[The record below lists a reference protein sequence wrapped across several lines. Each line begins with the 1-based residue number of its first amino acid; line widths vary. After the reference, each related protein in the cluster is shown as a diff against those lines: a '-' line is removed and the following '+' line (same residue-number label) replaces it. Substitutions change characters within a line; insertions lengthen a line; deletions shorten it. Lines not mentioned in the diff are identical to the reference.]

1 MNEIDRKSD
10 LGYKNLRP
18 EDFIPF
24 ACYFDDETILTKNG
38 ELLQTIKFQGIG
50 AEKISQNLSSIRE
63 AIRESINKNLKSDN
77 IAIWFHTIRAREN
90 INDPY
95 EYKNP
100 FSEKINQFWNDK
112 NYWDDKYTNN
122 LYITFVHNATSLK
135 ISSFENFIRSLSY
148 ARLTSFH
155 NDYLSTSH
163 AELSALVN
171 NIVTDLE
178 IYQPEKFK
186 IYFLNDKPMSPHMSL
201 FTNLTQFERK
211 KIELPVADLS
221 EVLGNCEYRLGNN
234 QLQAKSEITNRFC
247 SMISLKEYSE
257 TSSNALDPVLRLP
270 VEMVITE
277 VIYIIPQK
285 EANKIFERQNYILS
299 VSQDEDLAESK
310 NLGVFFDKDT
320 TELFCNRQ
328 IMISVIADDPEILDF
343 YINAASTCLSKL
355 GIVHVREDVMLA
367 HSFWSQLPGNFHML
381 HRLYPDRL
389 KYAGAFAFLH
399 QQAIGAQYN
408 KWGRAV
414 SLLRTE
420 KGTPFFFSFH
430 PDGRE
435 SGHTGIFGTP
445 SSGKETLV
453 NFLLCQS
460 TKFSPTILYVSGY
473 FSSSVFATAMEGEV
487 DYISAREFI
496 SQEEGQSLMQNS
508 LINPLLVENTKEGRE
523 YVKNTLLILTNH
535 YHIGLIEEEIKI
547 IDLLIDHIFTLSNET
562 RNISLLDKSFDFK
575 QNEHAQK
582 IYFRLEPFF
591 EGNKYYGIFS
601 ATEPFNIVTNK
612 INMLILQE
620 FLSDFFAKYN
630 LPKDP
635 KLMFQYEK
643 DLAYFSNLRSV
654 LLLYLFF
661 QLMNTK
667 DKGPFIFIIDPF
679 IEFTQHPYF
688 NGAFSEIMDQITA
701 ANGILLVTINIWKE
715 ASSEEQAQVRKE
727 FRAKL
732 DTKIYLPSEALS
744 VNLQDELG
752 LDRNEFTKLKSIL
765 PHTRLFLA
773 KQNDQLS
780 VLELSLGGFPKL
792 LELFSCDN
800 EKILDLQKAEDKNLW
815 WQKLFEELI

>member
-1 MNEIDRKSD
+1 MNEIERKSD
-10 LGYKNLRP
+10 VGYQNIRP
-18 EDFIPF
+18 QDFIPF

-50 AEKISQNLSSIRE
+50 ARKISQNLDTIRD
-63 AIRESINKNLKSDN
+63 AIRNSIEKNIKSDN
-77 IAIWFHTIRAREN
+77 IAIWFHTIRARED

-95 EYKNP
+95 QYKNP
-100 FSEKINQFWNDK
+100 FSEKINSFWNDK

-122 LYITFVHNATSLK
+122 LYITFVHNAAHFK
-135 ISSFENFIRSLSY
+135 IDCLESFIRSLS
-148 ARLTSFH
+148 LTKLTFFH
-155 NDYLSTSH
+155 NDYLSKSYQ
-163 AELSALVN
+163 ELNELAN
-171 NIVTDLE
+171 NVVVDLE

-186 IYFLNDKPMSPHMSL
+186 IYFADDKVMSPHLSL

-211 KIELPVADLS
+211 KIELHACDLS

-234 QLQAKSEITNRFC
+234 QLQAKSDITKRFC

-257 TSSNALDPVLRLP
+257 TSANALDPVLRLP

-277 VIYIIPQK
+277 VVYIIPQK
-285 EANKIFERQNYILS
+285 IANKSFERQNYILS

-310 NLGVFFDKDT
+310 DLGAFFDTTT

-343 YINAASTCLSKL
+343 YIDAASTCLSKL
-355 GIVHVREDVMLA
+355 GMVHVREDVMLA

-399 QQAIGAQYN
+399 QQSIGSQYN
-408 KWGRAV
+408 KWGKSV

-430 PDGRE
+430 PDGKE

-445 SSGKETLV
+445 SAGKETLV
-453 NFLLCQS
+453 NFLLSQS
-460 TKFSPTILYVSGY
+460 TKFSPTVLYVSGY
-473 FSSSVFATAMEGEV
+473 FSSSIFATALESEL
-487 DYISAREFI
+487 DYISAREFVAKD
-496 SQEEGQSLMQNS
+496 SEPALMQNS
-508 LINPLLVENTKEGRE
+508 LINPLLVEDTKENRE
-523 YVKNTLLILTNH
+523 YVKNILLILANH
-535 YHIGLIEEEIKI
+535 HHIGLLDEERQVIN
-547 IDLLIDHIFTLSNET
+547 LLVEHIFTLSNQE
-562 RNISLLDKSFDFK
+562 RNISLLDKSFNFK
-575 QNEHAQK
+575 QSEYAQK
-582 IYFRLEPFF
+582 IYFRLEQFF
-591 EGNKYYGIFS
+591 EGNKYFGIFS
-601 ATEPFNIVTNK
+601 ATEPFNIVTQK
-612 INMLILQE
+612 INMLILPE
-620 FLSDFFAKYN
+620 FLNDYFAKYN

-643 DLAYFSNLRSV
+643 DLAFFSNLRAS
-654 LLLYLFF
+654 LLLYLFT

-667 DKGPFIFIIDPF
+667 DKGPFIFVIDPF

-688 NGAFSEIMDQITA
+688 GPVFLKIMDKITEE
-701 ANGILLVTINIWKE
+701 NGILLVTINIWKE
-715 ASSEEQAQVRKE
+715 AATEEQSKIRQE
-727 FRAKL
+727 FRSKL

-744 VNLQDELG
+744 VNLQNELG
-752 LDRNEFTKLKSIL
+752 LDKDEFMKLKSIL
-765 PHTRLFLA
+765 PHTRLFLN
-773 KQNDQLS
+773 KQNDTLT

-792 LELFSCDN
+792 LEFFSCDA
-800 EKILDLQKAEDKNLW
+800 EKIADLQKAEDKNLW